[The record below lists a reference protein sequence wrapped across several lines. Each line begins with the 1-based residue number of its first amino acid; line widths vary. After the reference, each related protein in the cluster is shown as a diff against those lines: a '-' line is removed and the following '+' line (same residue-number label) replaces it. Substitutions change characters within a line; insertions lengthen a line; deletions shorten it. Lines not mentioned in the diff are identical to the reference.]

1 MAVFILLIT
10 LKIELRWVGGWWK
23 HNSSDDNVAD
33 DDSSDDNVTDDN
45 KSDDNVADDSA
56 KINPSLRLCS

>member
-1 MAVFILLIT
+1 MAVFILPIT

-33 DDSSDDNVTDDN
+33 DDNVTDDN